1 MHNET
6 VLKLTNAAKNKINLL
21 DKSKL
26 KYLVSAAFAGLY
38 VGLGI
43 ILIFTVGGLLSAV
56 NSPATK
62 IMMGVS
68 FAVALCLVIMTGTEL
83 FTGNN
88 MVMTVGRLN
97 KGVSTG
103 SMSKVWIFSFVGNL
117 LGSILVAA
125 FFVGTGLVNEGAV
138 MEFFATTSIA
148 KASAPF
154 MSLFFRGVLCNI
166 LVCVAVLCSFRTKD
180 DTAKILMIFLCLFTF
195 ITSGFEHS
203 VANMTIFSVAL
214 ISPAIQGATLAGAIY
229 NLVAVTLGNMVGGAL
244 VMGLGVYIMGS
255 EDKGEKISSIK
266 AV

>member
-21 DKSKL
+21 NNSKF
-26 KYLVSAAFAGLY
+26 KYLVSSAFAGLY

-43 ILIFTVGGLLSAV
+43 ILIFTVGGLLSA
-56 NSPATK
+56 SGSAATK
-62 IMMGVS
+62 IVMGLS
-68 FAVALCLVIMTGTEL
+68 FAVALSLVIMTGTEL

-88 MVMTVGRLN
+88 MVMTVGAMN
-97 KGVSTG
+97 KGVKVSE
-103 SMSKVWIFSFVGNL
+103 MSKVWLFSFLGNL
-117 LGSILVAA
+117 LGSILVGAL
-125 FFVGTGLVNEGAV
+125 FVGTGLVNEGAV

-154 MSLFFRGVLCNI
+154 ISLFFRGILCNV
-166 LVCVAVLCSFRTKD
+166 LVCVAVLCSFKTND
-180 DTAKILMIFLCLFTF
+180 DTAKLIIIFLCLFTF

-203 VANMTIFSVAL
+203 VANMTIFSIAL

-244 VMGLGVYIMGS
+244 IMGLGVYVMGS
-255 EDKGEKISSIK
+255 EDNKVINTKSEI
-266 AV
+266 A